1 MSTNGVT
8 LQEKPSRKLD
18 EWGIVTGQGSGRS
31 FLVNLHGDAIDFALF
46 GEEPAEPR
54 INGRPAD
61 EFPNLAQRHLAVYLL
76 GRPCFF
82 RDAYL
87 YQETIALGPGS
98 DIARGHITGVGISRV
113 VLPLGLYG
121 KSVGISLI
129 PSEITLC
136 ELMPIAVLDSLD
148 QQIDSCDEMNSNVSR
163 GAPRIQLAHGSV
175 PRS

>member
-1 MSTNGVT
+1 MSKNGAT
-8 LQEKPSRKLD
+8 IQDKPPRKLD
-18 EWGIVTGQGSGRS
+18 EWGIVTGQVSGRS
-31 FLVNLHGDAIDFALF
+31 FLVNLHGDAVDRALF
-46 GEEPAEPR
+46 ETEPPGAFDDR
-54 INGRPAD
+54 VLKHWAI
-61 EFPNLAQRHLAVYLL
+61 YLL